1 MADSVTLR
9 VPLDER
15 VRGLAPEVGGRYVVA
30 AGGSEADAG
39 ALVDALAAAIG
50 QLAAGTDGD
59 LELDFRSSDKAVEVT
74 VRCDGKSSVV
84 THDLTAART

>member
-1 MADSVTLR
+1 MGDSVNLC

-15 VRGLAPEVGGRYVVA
+15 FRGLAPEVGGRYIVA

-39 ALVDALAAAIG
+39 ALVNALSAAISE
-50 QLAAGTDGD
+50 LASGSGD
-59 LELDFRSSDKAVEVT
+59 VELDFRSSDTAVEVT

-84 THDLTAART
+84 TQHLPAAST